1 MNSELSRRAVIG
13 TAMAAAVASLPL
25 PALALTDAQAEA
37 LVNKV
42 VGEINKVIAS
52 GKSLNSMIKDF
63 ERIFSRYADVNIIAR
78 SALGPAAKTAS
89 KSQMR
94 NFTKAF
100 QGYIARKYGKRFNEF
115 VGGRIEVKGTR
126 KVKSWQEVKSLV
138 YLRGSAPFN
147 VNFLV
152 SDRSGKDLF
161 FDMVIEGI
169 SLRLTERTEIGSLL
183 DKNKGNI
190 DKMIADLKKA
200 G

>member
-1 MNSELSRRAVIG
+1 MNSELSRRTVIG
-13 TAMAAAVASLPL
+13 SALAAAVATLPF

-42 VGEINKVIAS
+42 VGDINKVIAS
-52 GKSLNSMIKDF
+52 GKPLNAMIKDF
-63 ERIFSRYADVNIIAR
+63 ERIFARYADVNIIAR
-78 SALGPAAKTAS
+78 SALGPAAKTAT

-115 VGGRIEVKGTR
+115 VGGRIEVTGTR
-126 KVKSWQEVKSLV
+126 KVKSWQEVKSVV
-138 YLRGSAPFN
+138 YLRGSEPFN
-147 VNFLV
+147 VSFLV

-169 SLRLTERTEIGSLL
+169 SLRLTERTEIGALL

-190 DKMIADLKKA
+190 DKMTAALKKA